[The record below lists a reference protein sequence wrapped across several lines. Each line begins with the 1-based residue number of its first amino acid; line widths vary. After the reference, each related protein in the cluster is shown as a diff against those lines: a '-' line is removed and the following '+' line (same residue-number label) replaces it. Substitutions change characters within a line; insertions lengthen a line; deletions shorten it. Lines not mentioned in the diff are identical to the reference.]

1 MSKKIIR
8 FNPAI
13 LKKKKSIKEYT
24 GYSQSFAFKINKL
37 SSRLKRYTVRKFRK
51 YDLGNPELV
60 VISLIGQ
67 IKEKLT
73 IKDLST
79 VHWMDKTLISRAS
92 IRLLQMKILKKT
104 NSETDKRSHYLE
116 LTNKGRKI
124 FEELKNAKKNRYTKL
139 VKDLSESEVIQLNIL
154 LDKITSNS
162 EINLIK

>member
-1 MSKKIIR
+1 M
-8 FNPAI
+8 
-13 LKKKKSIKEYT
+13 
-24 GYSQSFAFKINKL
+24 
-37 SSRLKRYTVRKFRK
+37 KRYTVRKFRK

-104 NSETDKRSHYLE
+104 NSETDKRSHSFE

>member
-1 MSKKIIR
+1 MSKKIIK
-8 FNPAI
+8 FHPAI
-13 LKKKKSIKEYT
+13 LRKKSIKEYT

-67 IKEKLT
+67 IKETLT

-92 IRLLQMKILKKT
+92 IKLIQMKILKKT
-104 NSETDKRSHYLE
+104 NSETDKRSHSLE
-116 LTNKGRKI
+116 LTNKGKKI
-124 FEELKNAKKNRYTKL
+124 FDKLKDEKKNRYTKL
-139 VKDLSESEVIQLNIL
+139 VKNLSESEVIQLNTL

>member
-13 LKKKKSIKEYT
+13 LKKKSIKEYT

-73 IKDLST
+73 VKDLS
-79 VHWMDKTLISRAS
+79 VLHWMDKTLISRAS

-104 NSETDKRSHYLE
+104 NSETDKRSHSLE

-139 VKDLSESEVIQLNIL
+139 VKDLSESEVIQLNML

>member
-79 VHWMDKTLISRAS
+79 VHWMDKTPISRAS

-104 NSETDKRSHYLE
+104 NSETDKRSHSFE

>member
-1 MSKKIIR
+1 M
-8 FNPAI
+8 
-13 LKKKKSIKEYT
+13 
-24 GYSQSFAFKINKL
+24 
-37 SSRLKRYTVRKFRK
+37 KRYTVRKFRK

-67 IKEKLT
+67 IKETLT

-104 NSETDKRSHYLE
+104 NSETDKRSHSFE
-116 LTNKGRKI
+116 LTNKGRKM
-124 FEELKNAKKNRYTKL
+124 FEELKNAKKNRYKKL

>member
-1 MSKKIIR
+1 M
-8 FNPAI
+8 
-13 LKKKKSIKEYT
+13 
-24 GYSQSFAFKINKL
+24 
-37 SSRLKRYTVRKFRK
+37 KRYTVRKFRK

-104 NSETDKRSHYLE
+104 NSETDKRSHSLE

>member
-13 LKKKKSIKEYT
+13 LKKKSIKEYT

-104 NSETDKRSHYLE
+104 NSETDKRSHSFE

>member
-1 MSKKIIR
+1 MSKKIIK
-8 FNPAI
+8 FHPAI
-13 LKKKKSIKEYT
+13 LRKKSIKEYT

-73 IKDLST
+73 VKDLSV

-104 NSETDKRSHYLE
+104 NSETDKRSHSFE

>member
-1 MSKKIIR
+1 MSKKIIK
-8 FNPAI
+8 FSPAI

-67 IKEKLT
+67 IKETLT
-73 IKDLST
+73 IKDLPT

-92 IRLLQMKILKKT
+92 IKLIQMKILKKT
-104 NSETDKRSHYLE
+104 NSETDKRSHSLE
-116 LTNKGRKI
+116 LTNKGKKI
-124 FEELKNAKKNRYTKL
+124 FDELKDAKKNRYTKL
-139 VKDLSESEVIQLNIL
+139 VKNLSESEVIQLNTL